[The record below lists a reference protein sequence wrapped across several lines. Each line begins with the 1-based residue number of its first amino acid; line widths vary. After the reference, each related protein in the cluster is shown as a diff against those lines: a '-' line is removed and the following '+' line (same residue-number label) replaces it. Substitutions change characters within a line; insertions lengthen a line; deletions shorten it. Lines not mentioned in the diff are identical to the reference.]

1 MGKSRGAYGA
11 FIIVLVSALLA
22 LAVFLIN
29 RLEFY
34 ERTVRQPLSR
44 ELRANNFYLLGQ
56 WLSGSGHPARFSPR
70 WAGLKELNP
79 REGGLLVLA
88 SLIDWER
95 EGESLLPWVRE
106 GGVLLI
112 SIDPAWYWWASESA
126 SARLEAL
133 EAFLKTLGLKL
144 LLPTGEGEDEYD
156 EEYDEE
162 YDDEGEE
169 WKDFPDYD
177 WSIGLEPLGEVPPE
191 GEELILRDQGGRIR
205 LVRRALGKGRLTVT
219 GSCYF
224 MYNRYLDLEANA
236 RLSWELTGASLD
248 AGRPGMLFVRGRRA
262 TGGLFNTLRERG
274 NLLPPLLSIL
284 VLVLVGFWTVIPGFG
299 VRREEESA
307 PRGAITGR
315 FSSEARFIRRYGA
328 YGPYLEAYLGELRRR
343 SGGLG
348 KDIEKLEAAY
358 RADQGAGKRIGRRK
372 MAEYLERLM
381 AALER
386 I

>member
-1 MGKSRGAYGA
+1 MDKSQGAYGT
-11 FIIVLVSALLA
+11 FIIILVSALLA
-22 LAVFLIN
+22 LAVFFIS

-56 WLSGSGHPARFSPR
+56 WLSRSGHPVRFSPR
-70 WAGLKELNP
+70 WAGLGEMNP

-106 GGVLLI
+106 GGALLI
-112 SIDPAWYWWASESA
+112 SIDPAWYWWASEST

-133 EAFLKTLGLKL
+133 EAFLKNLGLNL
-144 LLPTGEGEDEYD
+144 LLPSGEGGDEH
-156 EEYDEE
+156 
-162 YDDEGEE
+162 DDENEDWEG
-169 WKDFPDYD
+169 FPDYD
-177 WSIGLEPLGEVPPE
+177 WSIVLESAREVPPE

-224 MYNRYLDLEANA
+224 MYNRYLDREANA

-248 AGRPGMLFVRGRRA
+248 AERPGMLFVRGRRA
-262 TGGLFNTLRERG
+262 AGGLFNTLRERG

-284 VLVLVGFWTVIPGFG
+284 VLIFIGFWTVIPGFG

-307 PRGAITGR
+307 LHGAITGR
-315 FSSEARFIRRYGA
+315 FSSEARFVRRYGA
-328 YGPYLEAYLGELRRR
+328 YGPYLEVYLGELHRR
-343 SGGLG
+343 SGGRDLG
-348 KDIEKLEAAY
+348 KEIGELEAAY
-358 RADQGAGKRIGRRK
+358 RAAQTAGKKIGRRK
-372 MAEYLERLM
+372 MAGYLKKLM
-381 AALER
+381 SALER